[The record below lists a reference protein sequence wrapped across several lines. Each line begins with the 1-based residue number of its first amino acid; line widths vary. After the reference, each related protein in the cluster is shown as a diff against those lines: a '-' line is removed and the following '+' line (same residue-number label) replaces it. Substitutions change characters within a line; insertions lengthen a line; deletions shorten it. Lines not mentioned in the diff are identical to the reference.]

1 MSEREPQPN
10 PAGEGPESAATNPPP
25 DESAYPPPQ
34 YPPQAYQYPPPQN
47 PAPAYQYP
55 PPQYPPQAYQYP
67 PPQYSGY
74 AQYPPPQ
81 YPPQA
86 YQYPPQQYP
95 GPYYPYP
102 QQYPGYV
109 QYPPYPAPKPDGPG
123 VALAKHPHIEPRE
136 HHRLLRTARARA
148 WMPIVGTVF
157 FIVAYV
163 FSAAVLSLPFIFG
176 ALGAGYD
183 DGLFPFD
190 SPIFLL
196 FNNLLLAVLIPISM
210 LTVWLVHRERPGW
223 LSSVARRFRWRL
235 VWPFVGLALAAQFV
249 TYLVTAVFADLD
261 EVTQPLP
268 QTPDVGTVLA
278 FLVIIFLTTPLQA
291 AAEEYAFRGYLSQ
304 AIGYFAKSWVIPA
317 VITGLLFAAAHGS
330 QDLAAFVDRFAFGML
345 ASYVTWRS
353 GGLEAASVYHAA
365 NNVVILALGAFV
377 GNPLPDPGVQTS
389 IPWSLVVFDILGMVV
404 FGLLTHWYV
413 RRAGLQRTSVTLA
426 APAPPVPPTA
436 PPAAVPTG

>member
-1 MSEREPQPN
+1 MSDRDPQPD
-10 PAGEGPESAATNPPP
+10 PAGESPEPAGTSPPP
-25 DESAYPPPQ
+25 DYAGYPPPQ
-34 YPPQAYQYPPPQN
+34 YPAPAYPPPQ
-47 PAPAYQYP
+47 QYP
-55 PPQYPPQAYQYP
+55 
-67 PPQYSGY
+67 GY
-74 AQYPPPQ
+74 AQYPPP
-81 YPPQA
+81 P
-86 YQYPPQQYP
+86 YP
-95 GPYYPYP
+95 GPQYPYP
-102 QQYPGYV
+102 QQNPGYA
-109 QYPPYPAPKPDGPG
+109 QYPTYPAFGSYPPYPAPKPDGPG
-123 VALAKHPHIEPRE
+123 VAMAKHPHTEPLE

-163 FSAAVLSLPFIFG
+163 FSAVVVSLPFIFG
-176 ALGAGYD
+176 AIGAGND

-196 FNNLLLAVLIPISM
+196 FNNLLLALLIPVSL

-235 VWPFVGLALAAQFV
+235 VWPFIGLALAAQFV
-249 TYLVTAVFADLD
+249 TYLVTAVFADLG

-268 QTPDVGTVLA
+268 QTPDVSTVLA

-304 AIGYFAKSWVIPA
+304 VIGYFAKSWIIPA
-317 VITGLLFAAAHGS
+317 IITGLLFAAAHGS

-345 ASYVTWRS
+345 ASFVTWRS
-353 GGLEAASVYHAA
+353 GGLEAASVFHAA

-389 IPWSLVVFDILGMVV
+389 IPWSLVAFDILGMVI

-413 RRAGLQRTSVTLA
+413 RRTGLQRTSVTLA
-426 APAPPVPPTA
+426 ASAPPVPPTA